1 MPNQELLQK
10 YARLVVRVGANVRPG
25 QVMVVE
31 SPVESAVFARM
42 VMEEGYAAGAGDV
55 ILRYGDQ
62 AAKRLRL
69 RHTAEE
75 RLLRIPDFV
84 TRPSVHYGEEGACFV
99 HIVGEDPDAYAGLDP
114 QKTGRV
120 LNAEKLA
127 RAPFYDLIDKEQN
140 QWTVVGAPTDRWARK
155 VFPRLGEDEALEKL
169 WEAIFQVMR
178 LGENDPVA
186 AWREHNARLAG
197 RCRQLNESGVR
208 TLRLRSGLG
217 TDLTLDLAE
226 DYLWAGGGD
235 RLTDGHPFQA
245 NMPTE
250 EVFTMP
256 HKDRA
261 EGRVVSSM
269 PLNYQGTLIRDF
281 SFTFHEGK
289 VVDFDARE
297 GREALELMLEA
308 DAGCR
313 RLGEVALVPYDS
325 PIRRTGVL
333 FYETLYDENASCH
346 LALGSAYAANMRGSQ
361 ELTREERV
369 AKGCNESASHVDFM
383 FGTADLSVVGVR
395 EDGTE
400 LEIFRDGHWAL

>member
-1 MPNQELLQK
+1 
-10 YARLVVRVGANVRPG
+10 
-25 QVMVVE
+25 
-31 SPVESAVFARM
+31 
-42 VMEEGYAAGAGDV
+42 
-55 ILRYGDQ
+55 
-62 AAKRLRL
+62 
-69 RHTAEE
+69 
-75 RLLRIPDFV
+75 
-84 TRPSVHYGEEGACFV
+84 
-99 HIVGEDPDAYAGLDP
+99 
-114 QKTGRV
+114 
-120 LNAEKLA
+120 
-127 RAPFYDLIDKEQN
+127 
-140 QWTVVGAPTDRWARK
+140 
-155 VFPRLGEDEALEKL
+155 
-169 WEAIFQVMR
+169 
-178 LGENDPVA
+178 
-186 AWREHNARLAG
+186 
-197 RCRQLNESGVR
+197 
-208 TLRLRSGLG
+208 
-217 TDLTLDLAE
+217 
-226 DYLWAGGGD
+226 
-235 RLTDGHPFQA
+235 
-245 NMPTE
+245 
-250 EVFTMP
+250 MP

-361 ELTREERV
+361 ELTREERA

-383 FGTADLSVVGVR
+383 FGTADLSVVGAR